1 VSRTDAAQ
9 EHERPMT
16 AAGDLYP
23 TAALYLLLVNSITYA
38 AFWIDKTQAR
48 KRGYRLS
55 ENALLLLSAL
65 GGSPCALLARSYL
78 RHKTKKQPFA
88 TLLFLIVGI
97 QAIVIGW
104 FLFASP
110 PCDPR

>member
-1 VSRTDAAQ
+1 
-9 EHERPMT
+9 MT

-78 RHKTKKQPFA
+78 RHKTKKSLSRHCFSS
-88 TLLFLIVGI
+88 LSGSRRSWLVGFSSPLHP
-97 QAIVIGW
+97 AIHV
-104 FLFASP
+104 
-110 PCDPR
+110 